1 MPPAKLLYQR
11 KHTYPDGIVVEMT
24 IWQLPKPT
32 AERPHGLKYSLH
44 CGYTDG
50 TLIVRYDNEHGK
62 GDHRHYRGKEE
73 PYQFTDIDVL
83 IADFIRDIGTGK
95 GTERKRP

>member
-1 MPPAKLLYQR
+1 MAPAKLLYHR
-11 KHTYPDGIVVEMT
+11 KHTYPDGSVVEMT
-24 IWQLPKPT
+24 IWQLPKPS

-62 GDHRHYRGKEE
+62 GDHRHFKGIEE
-73 PYQFTDIDVL
+73 PYLFTDVDTLV
-83 IADFIRDIGTGK
+83 ADFIRDTEEGIRTG
-95 GTERKRP
+95 RKP